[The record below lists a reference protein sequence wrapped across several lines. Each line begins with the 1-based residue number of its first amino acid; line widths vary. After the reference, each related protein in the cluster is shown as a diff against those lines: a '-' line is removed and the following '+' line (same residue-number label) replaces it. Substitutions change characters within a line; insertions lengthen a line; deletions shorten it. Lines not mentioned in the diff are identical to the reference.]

1 MSITRKIA
9 KGSAILI
16 AGSGLGYLLALFK
29 EVLVAARYGV
39 GPQMDAFYAALTVPN
54 LITNVLIAAFT
65 AIFIPVFA
73 GYQAATPQSARK
85 VSNVFIT
92 YLLVL
97 LVVSTAA
104 LFLASGPIVRLCFPG
119 FSPATAGMAAK
130 LLGQLSWLVLLSGAA
145 GISMGIL
152 SVHKDFSSQ
161 AFAPLFVTLAII
173 AFVVFFGVQLG
184 VFALSWGLVA
194 GVLAEF
200 LFLLLFV
207 HRKGFRYSPDFDY
220 RSPEMKQV
228 LALIPPFL
236 LGAAIGQLNLVV
248 DRFMASGLDAGS
260 IAALGYAD
268 KLVHVPTQVF
278 NASLTTAA
286 FPFFAALVAE
296 NNIDELKTTLAS
308 LVRIAAFVLI
318 PVTVMLM
325 LMSGSIIRLLF
336 ERGAFT
342 PAATSLT
349 SLTFMMYALQLFFT
363 AAEVLLVRIFLALK
377 EMKIMVVLTMFS
389 VVLNVVFNLIL
400 IRVVTP
406 PVAGIALSTSLAE
419 AVSMFGLFYFLR
431 KRIGPLHTLRMLDG
445 IKKISLASLLTAAA
459 AVPVYKLAI
468 GACAAQGFAVR
479 AAVLTG
485 FALGWTA
492 VFFWV
497 CHLLKLEETDK
508 INKLILSKFSVRK
521 SPATSL

>member
-9 KGSAILI
+9 RGSAILI
-16 AGSGLGYLLALFK
+16 VGNAVGYLLALFK

-39 GPQMDAFYAALTVPN
+39 GLQMDAFYAALTVPN

-73 GYQAATPQSARK
+73 GYQARTPESARK

-92 YLLVL
+92 YLLL
-97 LVVSTAA
+97 FLAVSTAA
-104 LFLASGPIVRLCFPG
+104 LFLASGPLIRVCFPG
-119 FSPATAGMAAK
+119 FSPATAAIAAK
-130 LLGQLSWLVLLSGAA
+130 LLGQLSWLVLLSGGV

-152 SVHKDFSSQ
+152 SVHKDFTPQ

-173 AFVVFFGVQLG
+173 VFVVFFGVQLG

-194 GVLAEF
+194 GVLAEV
-200 LFLLLFV
+200 LFLLVFV
-207 HRKGFRYSPDFDY
+207 YRKGFRFSPDFDY
-220 RSPEMKQV
+220 RSPEMQQV
-228 LALIPPFL
+228 LTLILPFL
-236 LGAAIGQLNLVV
+236 IGSAIGQLNLVV

-260 IAALGYAD
+260 ISALGYAD

-296 NNIDELKTTLAS
+296 NKIDELKTTLAS
-308 LVRIAAFVLI
+308 LIRIAAFVLI

-342 PAATSLT
+342 PAATTLT
-349 SLTFMMYALQLFFT
+349 SLTFMMFALQLFFT
-363 AAEVLLVRIFLALK
+363 AAEVLMVRVFLALK
-377 EMKIMVVLTMFS
+377 EMRILVGLTVFS
-389 VVLNVVFNLIL
+389 VVLNVVFNLVF
-400 IRVVTP
+400 IRLAKP
-406 PVAGIALSTSLAE
+406 AVAGIALSTSLVE
-419 AVSMFGLFYFLR
+419 AVSMFALLYFLR
-431 KRIGPLHTLRMLDG
+431 RKIGPLQTGRMLEG
-445 IKKISLASLLTAAA
+445 IKKISFASLLTAAA

-468 GACAAQGFAVR
+468 GACAAQGFTVR

-485 FALGWTA
+485 FALAWTA

-508 INKLILSKFSVRK
+508 INKLVLSKFSVQK